1 LLVSIFSS
9 LVFQECHVIQS
20 TNHNR
25 ETIIFVCENYYY
37 VLKNRRLGML
47 FHLCIFGCG
56 ENLTT
61 NALKHLMDQLE
72 ERILQIDQLKNASKR
87 LHRVDRTLCRT
98 TNVCREVL
106 GFLYLIVNQQFVVW
120 QKHTNKISLFCNAPN
135 EIIKISINL
144 TDFNYFSDFN
154 YLYFGRIQNAFLFL
168 KFYNNINYN
177 ILAH

>member
-25 ETIIFVCENYYY
+25 ETVIFVCENYYY
-37 VLKNRRLGML
+37 VLKNRRLGVL

-72 ERILQIDQLKNASKR
+72 EKILQIDQLKNASKR

-120 QKHTNKISLFCNAPN
+120 QKHTNKISPFCNAPN
-135 EIIKISINL
+135 GNKS
-144 TDFNYFSDFN
+144 
-154 YLYFGRIQNAFLFL
+154 L
-168 KFYNNINYN
+168 KSLKSLLIWQILV
-177 ILAH
+177 ILAISTICTLAVFRTRFYF